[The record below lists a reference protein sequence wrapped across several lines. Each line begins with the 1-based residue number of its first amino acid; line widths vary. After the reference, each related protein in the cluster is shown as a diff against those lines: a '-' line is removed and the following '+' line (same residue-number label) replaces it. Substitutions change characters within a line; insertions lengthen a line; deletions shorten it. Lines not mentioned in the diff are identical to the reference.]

1 MNTIPLML
9 VLALAVM
16 GVGVTG
22 CVDSPSA
29 LIFSNLSLAPGATG
43 VVTLSAAA
51 IPRLSSIQIGPK
63 GAVVFDPSV
72 IEVVSVTG
80 TNGFVVFSSQIDNAL
95 GEITLAAGST
105 SGPVPNGAILEFQVK
120 ALGPS
125 GTSTTINASKVDFL
139 LKGNSEPIAAFKVTP
154 GKISIN

>member
-1 MNTIPLML
+1 MNTKPLIF
-9 VLALAVM
+9 VVALAAL
-16 GVGVTG
+16 GLGLTG
-22 CVDSPSA
+22 CVNSPST

-43 VVTLSAAA
+43 TVTLSAAA
-51 IPRLSSIQIGPK
+51 IPRLNSIQIGPK

-72 IEVVSVTG
+72 IEVISVVG
-80 TNGFVVFSSQIDNAL
+80 VNGFVVFASQIDNAI

-125 GTSTTINASKVDFL
+125 GASTTINVSKVDFL
-139 LKGNSEPIAAFKVTP
+139 LKGNSEPITAFKVTP